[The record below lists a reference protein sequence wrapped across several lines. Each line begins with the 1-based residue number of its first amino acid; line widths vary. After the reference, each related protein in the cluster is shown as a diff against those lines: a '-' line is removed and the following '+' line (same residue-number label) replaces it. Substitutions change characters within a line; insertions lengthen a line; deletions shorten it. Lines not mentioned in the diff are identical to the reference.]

1 MACQKISGIVLS
13 DNILSRKILVNIIL
27 KNCPEIEIVDECKTI
42 KSALRCIKKY
52 HLNLVVLDIMLSGAK
67 VFELIEKIENNG
79 LKKIIV
85 APNSD
90 FAVEAFR
97 FAATDYLLKPVK
109 VEELKK
115 ALKKVQHEILLESSY
130 QDNQYSEQKQEVK
143 RSASLDMVIF
153 HRKGFDVIKLS
164 DIIYCEANTYC
175 TNFYISGKKTIYS
188 SRNLKYYEGLLPSG
202 QFMRVHHSFII
213 NIQHVVGYTNH
224 EEILLSENLRC
235 SLSGSHK
242 HEFMQLFRK
251 GE

>member
-1 MACQKISGIVLS
+1 
-13 DNILSRKILVNIIL
+13 
-27 KNCPEIEIVDECKTI
+27 
-42 KSALRCIKKY
+42 
-52 HLNLVVLDIMLSGAK
+52 LVVLDIMLSGSK

-188 SRNLKYYEGLLPSG
+188 SRNQIG
-202 QFMRVHHSFII
+202 RA
-213 NIQHVVGYTNH
+213 HV
-224 EEILLSENLRC
+224 
-235 SLSGSHK
+235 
-242 HEFMQLFRK
+242 
-251 GE
+251 